1 MLQVMVTD
9 WNPLMVWFYDECYLR
24 FSMANFSMENL
35 EDNFTHLCNNSIQKE
50 QENFEN
56 VKDKSMWDLEAFRAH
71 LAASHPNGDDLWT
84 NKILPQMQNISKWA
98 LMCAQDMLENRKNSS
113 EVYGYDFMLDA
124 DFNIWLL
131 EVNASPDMSA
141 STAVTER
148 LTSRVMDDMIK
159 VMVDAREFNWGR
171 KKNDKTCD
179 VDTGGWQLVHRGEA
193 EVSCPVCRSLPFSL
207 WLSVPGTRTLASPLG
222 AGVLRLVSLHL
233 ARAYTRRD
241 ACAHARLC
249 AHNACAHTHAYTRE
263 HAQARETK
271 IFGDVA
277 QVSFP
282 ISAFGC
288 KLALTGSGM
297 EIPKVFTGGAPT
309 YDKRGSK
316 RETRA
321 DKLREEQK
329 KKEEEKLKVTVCV

>member
-50 QENFEN
+50 QDNFES

-193 EVSCPVCRSLPFSL
+193 EVSSCPVCRSYPSPSVSPSRARARLR
-207 WLSVPGTRTLASPLG
+207 LSSG
-222 AGVLRLVSLHL
+222 AGVLRWVSLPL
-233 ARAYTRRD
+233 ARAYTRHD
-241 ACAHARLC
+241 ACAQC
-249 AHNACAHTHAYTRE
+249 E
-263 HAQARETK
+263 HAFVRTQCVRAHACVHTRTH
-271 IFGDVA
+271 
-277 QVSFP
+277 
-282 ISAFGC
+282 
-288 KLALTGSGM
+288 
-297 EIPKVFTGGAPT
+297 
-309 YDKRGSK
+309 
-316 RETRA
+316 TRA
-321 DKLREEQK
+321 RD
-329 KKEEEKLKVTVCV
+329 